1 MNFPFYIARRYLFA
15 KKSQTAV
22 NVLTLVAVIGVSF
35 GTMALVVVLSVFN
48 GFENLILSL
57 FNSFNPDMEIRL
69 AEGKS
74 FDMDEFPAEELK
86 NIPGVLHLGEVYEE
100 TALLMYRE
108 RQHIVKLRG
117 VDENYR
123 YITGLDT
130 MLLEGEYKLRSGDH
144 SNLIIGQGVAYVL
157 GANIN
162 DLLNPL
168 TIYIPKRGRISGI
181 HPAQAFNASTNYAA
195 GVFGVQAEFDMEYV
209 IAPISL
215 LRFLTE
221 HNNQVTSVML
231 AVDPSYNLRQV
242 QQEVSA
248 IMGEDFIV
256 RNRLQQEEF
265 LYKVMRSEKWAIF
278 FILTFIVLI
287 AAFNITGS
295 LTMLVLEK
303 TRDIGILR
311 SMGASLNMVKKV
323 FLYEGILISAGGALA
338 GIILGAVIS
347 WLQTEFGLVKI
358 QAEGTFIID
367 TYPIQ
372 TNPID
377 FILVFF
383 TVAFIGFMASWLPTQ
398 KIPSFSPEDKNM

>member
-22 NVLTLVAVIGVSF
+22 NVLTLVALIGVSF

-123 YITGLDT
+123 HITGLDT

-181 HPAQAFNASTNYAA
+181 LPAQAFNASSNYAS
-195 GVFGVQAEFDMEYV
+195 GIFGVQAEFDMEYV

-221 HNNQVTSVML
+221 HDNQVTSVIL
-231 AVDPSYNLRQV
+231 GIDPAFHLQQV
-242 QQEVSA
+242 QKDV
-248 IMGEDFIV
+248 
-256 RNRLQQEEF
+256 
-265 LYKVMRSEKWAIF
+265 
-278 FILTFIVLI
+278 IL
-287 AAFNITGS
+287 S
-295 LTMLVLEK
+295 C
-303 TRDIGILR
+303 LR
-311 SMGASLNMVKKV
+311 VYCSQPL
-323 FLYEGILISAGGALA
+323 SAGR
-338 GIILGAVIS
+338 VS
-347 WLQTEFGLVKI
+347 V
-358 QAEGTFIID
+358 
-367 TYPIQ
+367 
-372 TNPID
+372 
-377 FILVFF
+377 
-383 TVAFIGFMASWLPTQ
+383 
-398 KIPSFSPEDKNM
+398 

>member
-22 NVLTLVAVIGVSF
+22 NVLTLVALIGVSF

-74 FDMDEFPAEELK
+74 FDMDEFPTEELK
-86 NIPGVLHLGEVYEE
+86 NIPGVLYLGEVYEE

-144 SNLIIGQGVAYVL
+144 SNLIMGQGVAYVL

-181 HPAQAFNASTNYAA
+181 HPAQAFNASSNYAA
-195 GVFGVQAEFDMEYV
+195 GIFGVQAEFDMEYV

-215 LRFLTE
+215 LRYLTE
-221 HNNQVTSVML
+221 YNNQVTSVML

-248 IMGEDFIV
+248 LLGEDFIV

-278 FILTFIVLI
+278 FILTFIVII

-311 SMGASLNMVKKV
+311 SMGASLSMVKKI
-323 FLYEGILISAGGALA
+323 FLYEGFLISAGGAMA
-338 GIILGAVIS
+338 GIISGAFVS
-347 WLQTEFGLVKI
+347 WL
-358 QAEGTFIID
+358 
-367 TYPIQ
+367 
-372 TNPID
+372 
-377 FILVFF
+377 
-383 TVAFIGFMASWLPTQ
+383 
-398 KIPSFSPEDKNM
+398 

>member
-22 NVLTLVAVIGVSF
+22 NVLTLIALIGVSF

-123 YITGLDT
+123 HITGLDT
-130 MLLEGEYKLRSGDH
+130 MLLEGEYKLLSGDH

-195 GVFGVQAEFDMEYV
+195 GIFGVQAEFDMEYV

-231 AVDPSYNLRQV
+231 AVDPSYNLRQL

-248 IMGEDFIV
+248 LLGEDFMV
-256 RNRLQQEEF
+256 QNRLQQEEF
-265 LYKVMRSEKWAIF
+265 LYKVMQSEKWAIF
-278 FILTFIVLI
+278 FILTFIVII

-311 SMGASLNMVKKV
+311 SMGASLSMVKKI
-323 FLYEGILISAGGALA
+323 FLYEGFLISAGGALA
-338 GIILGAVIS
+338 GIISGAFVS

-372 TNPID
+372 TNILD

-383 TVAFIGFMASWLPTQ
+383 TVAAIGFLASWLPAQ
-398 KIPSFSPEDKNM
+398 KIPSFSPEDKNI

>member
-22 NVLTLVAVIGVSF
+22 NVLTLVAILGVSF

-48 GFENLILSL
+48 GFENIILSL
-57 FNSFNPDMEIRL
+57 FNAFNPDMEIRL
-69 AEGKS
+69 VEGKS
-74 FDMDEFPAEELK
+74 FHMDDFPAEEVQ
-86 NIPGVLHLGEVYEE
+86 NIPGVLYLGEVYEE
-100 TALLMYRE
+100 TALLMYRD

-123 YITGLDT
+123 SITGLDT
-130 MLLEGEYKLRSGDH
+130 MLLEGEYKLQSGDFE
-144 SNLIIGQGVAYVL
+144 NLILGQGVAYVL
-157 GANIN
+157 DANIH
-162 DLLNPL
+162 DFLNPL
-168 TIYIPKRGRISGI
+168 TIYLPKRGRVSGM
-181 HPAQAFNASTNYAA
+181 HPAQAFNASSNYAA

-221 HNNQVTSVML
+221 HDRQVTSVML
-231 AVDPSYNLRQV
+231 AIDPAFNVRHV
-242 QQEVSA
+242 QRDLVS
-248 IMGEDFIV
+248 IVGDEFIV

-278 FILTFIVLI
+278 FILTFIVII

-303 TRDIGILR
+303 IKDISILR
-311 SMGASLNMVKKV
+311 SMGASLKTVRKI
-323 FLYEGILISAGGALA
+323 FLYEGIMVSSGGALI
-338 GIILGAVIS
+338 GLFLGGVVS
-347 WLQTEFGLVKI
+347 WLQTRFGLIRI

-367 TYPIQ
+367 SYPVQ
-372 TNPID
+372 TNPAD

-383 TVAFIGFMASWLPTQ
+383 TVAFIGFLASWLPSR
-398 KIPSFSPEDKNM
+398 KINSLSS

>member
-22 NVLTLVAVIGVSF
+22 NVLTLVALMGVSF

-48 GFENLILSL
+48 GFENIILSL
-57 FNSFNPDMEIRL
+57 FNAFNPDMEVRL
-69 AEGKS
+69 VEGKS
-74 FDMDEFPAEELK
+74 FHMDDFPAEEVQ
-86 NIPGVLHLGEVYEE
+86 NIPGVLYLGEVYEE
-100 TALLMYRE
+100 TALLMYRD

-123 YITGLDT
+123 KITGLDT
-130 MLLEGEYKLRSGDH
+130 MLLEGEYKLQSGDFE
-144 SNLIIGQGVAYVL
+144 NLIIGQGVAYVL

-162 DLLNPL
+162 DYLNPL
-168 TIYIPKRGRISGI
+168 TIYVPKRGRVSGL
-181 HPAQAFNASTNYAA
+181 HPAQAFNASSNYAA

-221 HNNQVTSVML
+221 HDRQVTSVML
-231 AVDPSYNLRQV
+231 GIDPAFSVRQV
-242 QQEVSA
+242 QRDLVAVVGDE
-248 IMGEDFIV
+248 FLV

-278 FILTFIVLI
+278 FILTFIVII

-303 TRDIGILR
+303 IKDINILR
-311 SMGASLNMVKKV
+311 SMGASLKTVRKI
-323 FLYEGILISAGGALA
+323 FIYEGVMVSSGGALM
-338 GIILGAVIS
+338 GLVLGALVS
-347 WLQTEFGLVKI
+347 WLQNQFGLIRI

-367 TYPIQ
+367 TYPVQ
-372 TNPID
+372 TNPAD

-383 TVAFIGFMASWLPTQ
+383 TVAFIGFLASWLPAR
-398 KIPSFSPEDKNM
+398 KINSFAIQ

>member
-22 NVLTLVAVIGVSF
+22 NVLTLVAVVGVSF

-48 GFENLILSL
+48 GFENIILSL
-57 FNSFNPDMEIRL
+57 FNAFNPDMEIRL
-69 AEGKS
+69 VDGKS
-74 FDMDEFPAEELK
+74 FHMDDFPAEEVQ
-86 NIPGVLHLGEVYEE
+86 NIPGVLYLGEVYEE
-100 TALLMYRE
+100 TALLMYRD

-123 YITGLDT
+123 NITGLDT
-130 MLLEGEYKLRSGDH
+130 MLLEGEYKLQSGDFE
-144 SNLIIGQGVAYVL
+144 NLILGQGVAYVL

-162 DLLNPL
+162 DYLNPL
-168 TIYIPKRGRISGI
+168 TIYVPRRGRISGV
-181 HPAQAFNASTNYAA
+181 HPAQAFNASSNYAA
-195 GVFGVQAEFDMEYV
+195 GVFGVQAEFDTEYV

-221 HNNQVTSVML
+221 HDRQVTSVML
-231 AVDPSYNLRQV
+231 GVDPTANVRQV
-242 QQEVSA
+242 QRDVAALVGDEFQ
-248 IMGEDFIV
+248 V

-278 FILTFIVLI
+278 FILTFIVII

-303 TRDIGILR
+303 IKDINILQ
-311 SMGASLNMVKKV
+311 SMGASLKTVRMI
-323 FLYEGILISAGGALA
+323 FLFEGIMISSGGALI
-338 GIILGAVIS
+338 GLFLGGLVS
-347 WLQTEFGLVKI
+347 WLQTRFGLIRI

-367 TYPIQ
+367 TYPVQIYL
-372 TNPID
+372 PD

-383 TVAFIGFMASWLPTQ
+383 TVAIIGFFASWLPAR
-398 KIPSFSPEDKNM
+398 KINAFAS

>member
-22 NVLTLVAVIGVSF
+22 NVLTLVAVVGVSF

-48 GFENLILSL
+48 GFENIILSL
-57 FNSFNPDMEIRL
+57 FNAFNPDMEIRL
-69 AEGKS
+69 VDGKS
-74 FDMDEFPAEELK
+74 FHMDDFPAEEVQ
-86 NIPGVLHLGEVYEE
+86 NIPGVLYLGEVYEE
-100 TALLMYRE
+100 TALLMYRD

-123 YITGLDT
+123 NITGLDT
-130 MLLEGEYKLRSGDH
+130 MLLEGEYKLQSGDFE
-144 SNLIIGQGVAYVL
+144 NLILGQGVAYVL

-162 DLLNPL
+162 DYLNPL
-168 TIYIPKRGRISGI
+168 TIYVPRRGRISGV
-181 HPAQAFNASTNYAA
+181 HPAQAFNASSNYAA
-195 GVFGVQAEFDMEYV
+195 GVFGVQAEFDTEYV

-221 HNNQVTSVML
+221 HDRQVTSVML
-231 AVDPSYNLRQV
+231 GVDPTANVRQV
-242 QQEVSA
+242 QREVA
-248 IMGEDFIV
+248 ALVGDEFQV

-278 FILTFIVLI
+278 FILTFIVII

-303 TRDIGILR
+303 IKDINILQ
-311 SMGASLNMVKKV
+311 SMGASLKTVRMI
-323 FLYEGILISAGGALA
+323 FLFEGIMISSGGALI
-338 GIILGAVIS
+338 GLFLGGLVS
-347 WLQTEFGLVKI
+347 WLQTRFGLIRI

-367 TYPIQ
+367 TYPVQIYL
-372 TNPID
+372 PD

-383 TVAFIGFMASWLPTQ
+383 TVAIIGFFASWLPAR
-398 KIPSFSPEDKNM
+398 KINAFAS

>member
-22 NVLTLVAVIGVSF
+22 NVLTLVALIGVSF

-74 FDMDEFPAEELK
+74 FDMDEFPTEELK
-86 NIPGVLHLGEVYEE
+86 NIPGVLYLGEVYEE

-144 SNLIIGQGVAYVL
+144 SNLIMGQGVAYVL

-181 HPAQAFNASTNYAA
+181 HPAQAFNASSNYAA
-195 GVFGVQAEFDMEYV
+195 GIFGVQAEFDMEYV

-215 LRFLTE
+215 LRYLTE
-221 HNNQVTSVML
+221 YNNQVTSVML

-248 IMGEDFIV
+248 LLGEDFIV

-278 FILTFIVLI
+278 FILTFIVII

-311 SMGASLNMVKKV
+311 SMGASLSMVKKI
-323 FLYEGILISAGGALA
+323 FLYEGFLISAGGAMA
-338 GIILGAVIS
+338 GIISGAFVS
-347 WLQTEFGLVKI
+347 WLQTKFGLVKI

-372 TNPID
+372 TNILD

-383 TVAFIGFMASWLPTQ
+383 TVAAIGFLASWLPAQ

>member
-1 MNFPFYIARRYLFA
+1 LNFPFYIARRYLFA

-22 NVLTLVAVIGVSF
+22 NVLTLVAVLGVSF

-48 GFENLILSL
+48 GFENIILSL
-57 FNSFNPDMEIRL
+57 FNAFNPDMEIRL
-69 AEGKS
+69 VEGKS
-74 FDMDEFPAEELK
+74 FHMDDFPAEEVQ
-86 NIPGVLHLGEVYEE
+86 NIPGVLYLGEVYEE
-100 TALLMYRE
+100 TALLMYRD

-123 YITGLDT
+123 NITGLDT
-130 MLLEGEYKLRSGDH
+130 MLLEGEYKLQSGDFE
-144 SNLIIGQGVAYVL
+144 NLIIGQGVAYVL

-162 DLLNPL
+162 DYLNPL
-168 TIYIPKRGRISGI
+168 TIYVPKRGRVSGL
-181 HPAQAFNASTNYAA
+181 HPAQAFNASSNYAA

-221 HNNQVTSVML
+221 YDRQVTSVML
-231 AVDPSYNLRQV
+231 GVDPAFNIRQV
-242 QQEVSA
+242 QRDVTSVVGDEFQ
-248 IMGEDFIV
+248 V

-278 FILTFIVLI
+278 FILTFIVII

-295 LTMLVLEK
+295 ITMLVLEK
-303 TRDIGILR
+303 IKDINILQ
-311 SMGASLNMVKKV
+311 SMGASLKTVRMI
-323 FLYEGILISAGGALA
+323 FLYEGIMVSSGGALIGLFLG
-338 GIILGAVIS
+338 GIVS
-347 WLQTEFGLVKI
+347 WLQTRFGLIRI

-367 TYPIQ
+367 TYPAQIHF
-372 TNPID
+372 PD

-383 TVAFIGFMASWLPTQ
+383 TVAFIGFLASWLPAR
-398 KIPSFSPEDKNM
+398 KINSFSMQ

>member
-1 MNFPFYIARRYLFA
+1 LNFPFYIARRYLFA

-22 NVLTLVAVIGVSF
+22 NVLTLVALIGVSF

-74 FDMDEFPAEELK
+74 FDMDEFPTEELK
-86 NIPGVLHLGEVYEE
+86 NIPGVLYLGEVYEE

-144 SNLIIGQGVAYVL
+144 SNLIMGQGVAYVL

-181 HPAQAFNASTNYAA
+181 HPAQAFNASSNYAA
-195 GVFGVQAEFDMEYV
+195 GIFGVQAEFDMEYV

-215 LRFLTE
+215 LRYLTE
-221 HNNQVTSVML
+221 YNNQVTSVML

-248 IMGEDFIV
+248 LLGEDFIV

-278 FILTFIVLI
+278 FILTFIVII

-295 LTMLVLEK
+295 LTMLELEK

-311 SMGASLNMVKKV
+311 SMGASLSMVKKI
-323 FLYEGILISAGGALA
+323 FLYEGFLISAGGAMA
-338 GIILGAVIS
+338 GIISGAFVS
-347 WLQTEFGLVKI
+347 WLQTKFGLVKI

-372 TNPID
+372 TNILD

-383 TVAFIGFMASWLPTQ
+383 TVAAIGFLASWLPAQ

>member
-1 MNFPFYIARRYLFA
+1 LNFPFYIARRYLFA

-74 FDMDEFPAEELK
+74 FDMDEFPAGELE

-108 RQHIVKLRG
+108 RQHIVTLRG
-117 VDENYR
+117 VDENYT

-130 MLLEGEYKLRSGDH
+130 MIVEGEYNLRSGDH
-144 SNLIIGQGVAYVL
+144 SNLILGQGVAYVL

-181 HPAQAFNASTNYAA
+181 HPAQAFNASSNYAA
-195 GVFGVQAEFDMEYV
+195 GIFGVQAEFDMEYV

-221 HNNQVTSVML
+221 HDQQVTSVML
-231 AVDPSYNLRQV
+231 SVDPGFNIRQV
-242 QQEVSA
+242 QQDVSA
-248 IMGEDFIV
+248 LLGDDFLV

-265 LYKVMRSEKWAIF
+265 LYKIMRSEKWAIF
-278 FILTFIVLI
+278 FILTFIVII

-303 TRDIGILR
+303 TRDINILR
-311 SMGASLNMVKKV
+311 SMGASLSMVKKI
-323 FLYEGILISAGGALA
+323 FLYEGFLISTGGALA
-338 GIILGAVIS
+338 GIILGAIVS
-347 WLQTEFGLVKI
+347 WVQIEFGLVRI

-367 TYPIQ
+367 AYPIQ
-372 TNPID
+372 THPLD
-377 FILVFF
+377 FVLVFF
-383 TVAFIGFMASWLPTQ
+383 TVTFIGFLASWLPAQ
-398 KIPSFSPEDKNM
+398 KINSFSAKLKHM

>member
-22 NVLTLVAVIGVSF
+22 NVLTLVALMGVSF

-48 GFENLILSL
+48 GFENIILSL
-57 FNSFNPDMEIRL
+57 FNAFNPDMEVRL
-69 AEGKS
+69 VEGKS
-74 FDMDEFPAEELK
+74 FHMDDFPAEEVQ
-86 NIPGVLHLGEVYEE
+86 NIPGVLYLGEVYEE
-100 TALLMYRE
+100 TALLMYRD

-123 YITGLDT
+123 KITGLDT
-130 MLLEGEYKLRSGDH
+130 MLLEGEYKLQSGDFE
-144 SNLIIGQGVAYVL
+144 NLIIGQGVAYVL

-162 DLLNPL
+162 DYLNPL
-168 TIYIPKRGRISGI
+168 TIYVPKRGRVSGL
-181 HPAQAFNASTNYAA
+181 HPAQAFNASSNYAA

-221 HNNQVTSVML
+221 HDRQVTSVML
-231 AVDPSYNLRQV
+231 GIDPAFSVRQV
-242 QQEVSA
+242 QRDLVAVVGDE
-248 IMGEDFIV
+248 FLV

-278 FILTFIVLI
+278 FILTFIVII

-303 TRDIGILR
+303 IKDINILR
-311 SMGASLNMVKKV
+311 SMGASLKTVRKI
-323 FLYEGILISAGGALA
+323 FIYEGVMVSSGGALM
-338 GIILGAVIS
+338 GLVLGALVS
-347 WLQTEFGLVKI
+347 WLQNKFGLIRI

-367 TYPIQ
+367 TYPVQ
-372 TNPID
+372 TNPAD

-383 TVAFIGFMASWLPTQ
+383 TVAFIGFLASWLPAR
-398 KIPSFSPEDKNM
+398 KINSFAIQ

>member
-1 MNFPFYIARRYLFA
+1 LNFPFYIARRYLFA

-22 NVLTLVAVIGVSF
+22 NVLTLVALIGVSF

-74 FDMDEFPAEELK
+74 FDMDEFPTEELK
-86 NIPGVLHLGEVYEE
+86 NIPGVLYLGEVYEE

-144 SNLIIGQGVAYVL
+144 SNLIMGQGVAYVL

-181 HPAQAFNASTNYAA
+181 HPAQAFNASSNYAA
-195 GVFGVQAEFDMEYV
+195 GIFGVQAEFDMEYV

-215 LRFLTE
+215 LRYLTE
-221 HNNQVTSVML
+221 YNNQVTSVML

-248 IMGEDFIV
+248 LLGEDFIV

-278 FILTFIVLI
+278 FILTFIVII

-311 SMGASLNMVKKV
+311 SMGASLSMVKKI
-323 FLYEGILISAGGALA
+323 FLYEGFLISAGGAMA
-338 GIILGAVIS
+338 GIISGAFVS
-347 WLQTEFGLVKI
+347 WLQTKFGLVKI

-372 TNPID
+372 TNILD

-383 TVAFIGFMASWLPTQ
+383 TVAAIGFLASWLPAQ

>member
-22 NVLTLVAVIGVSF
+22 NVLTLVAVLGVSF

-48 GFENLILSL
+48 GFENIILSL
-57 FNSFNPDMEIRL
+57 FNAFNPDMEIRL
-69 AEGKS
+69 VEGKS
-74 FDMDEFPAEELK
+74 FHMDDFPAEEVQ
-86 NIPGVLHLGEVYEE
+86 NIPGVLYLGEVYEE
-100 TALLMYRE
+100 TALLMYRD

-123 YITGLDT
+123 NITGLDT
-130 MLLEGEYKLRSGDH
+130 MLLEGEYKLQSGDFE
-144 SNLIIGQGVAYVL
+144 NLILGQGVSYVL

-162 DLLNPL
+162 DFLNPL
-168 TIYIPKRGRISGI
+168 TIYLPKRGRVSGM

-215 LRFLTE
+215 LRFLAE
-221 HNNQVTSVML
+221 HDRQVTSVML
-231 AVDPSYNLRQV
+231 GIDPAFNVRQV
-242 QQEVSA
+242 QRDVAA
-248 IMGEDFIV
+248 IVGAEFLV

-278 FILTFIVLI
+278 FILTFIVII

-303 TRDIGILR
+303 IKDISILR
-311 SMGASLNMVKKV
+311 SMGASLKTVRKV
-323 FLYEGILISAGGALA
+323 FLYEGIMVSSGGALI
-338 GIILGAVIS
+338 GLFLGGFVS
-347 WLQTEFGLVKI
+347 WLQTQFG
-358 QAEGTFIID
+358 
-367 TYPIQ
+367 
-372 TNPID
+372 
-377 FILVFF
+377 
-383 TVAFIGFMASWLPTQ
+383 
-398 KIPSFSPEDKNM
+398 

>member
-22 NVLTLVAVIGVSF
+22 NVLTLVAVLGVSF

-48 GFENLILSL
+48 GFENIILSL
-57 FNSFNPDMEIRL
+57 FNAFNPDMEIRL
-69 AEGKS
+69 VEGKS
-74 FDMDEFPAEELK
+74 FHMDDFPAEEVQ
-86 NIPGVLHLGEVYEE
+86 NIPGVLYLGEVYEE
-100 TALLMYRE
+100 TALLMYRD

-123 YITGLDT
+123 NITGLDT
-130 MLLEGEYKLRSGDH
+130 MLLEGEYKLQSGDFE
-144 SNLIIGQGVAYVL
+144 NLILGQGVAYVL

-162 DLLNPL
+162 DFLNPL
-168 TIYIPKRGRISGI
+168 TIYLPKRGRVSGM

-215 LRFLTE
+215 LRFLAE
-221 HNNQVTSVML
+221 HDRQVTSVML
-231 AVDPSYNLRQV
+231 GVDPAFNVRQV
-242 QQEVSA
+242 QRDVTA
-248 IMGEDFIV
+248 IVGDEFLV

-278 FILTFIVLI
+278 FILTFIVII

-303 TRDIGILR
+303 IKDISILR
-311 SMGASLNMVKKV
+311 SMGASLKTVRKI
-323 FLYEGILISAGGALA
+323 FLYEGIMVSSGGALI
-338 GIILGAVIS
+338 GLFLGGVVS
-347 WLQTEFGLVKI
+347 WLQTQFGLIRI

-367 TYPIQ
+367 TYPVQ
-372 TNPID
+372 TNLLD

-383 TVAFIGFMASWLPTQ
+383 TVAFIGFLASWLPAR
-398 KIPSFSPEDKNM
+398 KINSISN

>member
-22 NVLTLVAVIGVSF
+22 NVLTLVAVVGVSF

-48 GFENLILSL
+48 GFENIILSL
-57 FNSFNPDMEIRL
+57 FNAFNPDMEIRL
-69 AEGKS
+69 VEGKS
-74 FDMDEFPAEELK
+74 FHMDDFPAEEVQ
-86 NIPGVLHLGEVYEE
+86 NIPGVLYLGEVYEE
-100 TALLMYRE
+100 TALLMYRD

-123 YITGLDT
+123 NITGLDT
-130 MLLEGEYKLRSGDH
+130 MLLEGEYKLQSGDFE
-144 SNLIIGQGVAYVL
+144 NLILGQGVAYVL

-162 DLLNPL
+162 DYLNPL
-168 TIYIPKRGRISGI
+168 TIYVPRRGRISGV
-181 HPAQAFNASTNYAA
+181 HPAQAFNASSNYAA
-195 GVFGVQAEFDMEYV
+195 GVFGVQAEFDTEYV

-221 HNNQVTSVML
+221 HDRQVTSVML
-231 AVDPSYNLRQV
+231 GVDPTANVRQV
-242 QQEVSA
+242 QREVA
-248 IMGEDFIV
+248 ALVGDEFQV

-278 FILTFIVLI
+278 FILTFIVII

-303 TRDIGILR
+303 IKDINILQ
-311 SMGASLNMVKKV
+311 SMGASLKTVRMI
-323 FLYEGILISAGGALA
+323 FLFEGIMISSGGALI
-338 GIILGAVIS
+338 GLFLGGLVS
-347 WLQTEFGLVKI
+347 WLQTRFGLIRI

-367 TYPIQ
+367 TYPVQIYL
-372 TNPID
+372 PD

-383 TVAFIGFMASWLPTQ
+383 TVAIIGFFASWLPAR
-398 KIPSFSPEDKNM
+398 KINAFAS